1 LEASINAA
9 RIYIL
14 EKQMQHQQ
22 QDHGYYGPDGEYHDN
37 EYHGDGEYHDGEYHQ
52 PATAGGCEEMC
63 YMDMENMRFTDERAA
78 KEYMNECLKNCEYDT
93 THGTPGGYYGEEGKT
108 GGKEGE
114 WEGDSSEWGNKE
126 ENKEWGGDAST
137 TGGKD

>member
-1 LEASINAA
+1 MNLAVDDVRARVGQSIEQIMLDQVSNQLDGLGPCTTVVCLLEASINAA

-63 YMDMENMRFTDERAA
+63 YMDMESMRFTDERAA
-78 KEYMNECLKNCEYDT
+78 KDYMKECMNNC
-93 THGTPGGYYGEEGKT
+93 
-108 GGKEGE
+108 
-114 WEGDSSEWGNKE
+114 
-126 ENKEWGGDAST
+126 
-137 TGGKD
+137 